1 MQKYDEI
8 NNLKTKRRSLP
19 LEQFFGE
26 MELTEKQT
34 SERLLFSLR
43 FRDMLLVAFSFIELG
58 SIERAEQYITQH
70 YMDIANEFYGTDFK
84 FEGYI
89 RNLAKEITN
98 TTVKHIEDGYYTSE
112 DRATLIAENE
122 ANTTLNRADLLRAKD
137 SGATMKTWVSMRDIG
152 VRQTH
157 RDVDSET
164 IPIDDYFTVGMS
176 LMRYPKDYDGINVT
190 GEETVNCR
198 CTIEYF

>member
-1 MQKYDEI
+1 MQKYDEL
-8 NNLKTKRRSLP
+8 NNLTTKRRSLP

-58 SIERAEQYITQH
+58 NIERAEQYITQH
-70 YMDIANEFYGTDFK
+70 YMDIANEFYNVDFK

-89 RNLAKEITN
+89 RNIAKDITN

-137 SGATMKTWVSMRDIG
+137 SGATMKTWVSMKDIG

-157 RDVDSET
+157 REVDDET
-164 IPIDDYFTVGMS
+164 IPIDDYFMVGMS

>member
-1 MQKYDEI
+1 MQKYDEL
-8 NNLKTKRRSLP
+8 NNLTTKRRSLP

-58 SIERAEQYITQH
+58 NIERAEQYITQH
-70 YMDIANEFYGTDFK
+70 YMDIANEFYNVDFK

-137 SGATMKTWVSMRDIG
+137 NGATMKTWVSMRDIG

-157 RDVDSET
+157 REVDNKT
-164 IPIDDYFTVGMS
+164 IPIDEYFLVGMS